1 MNINV
6 DKNNIRI
13 LKKYL
18 KNKRRINHSVSTA
31 KEMIKY
37 SKKYNINSK
46 QAEYAGIFHDLAKDF
61 SDKKLKR
68 LSLKSGHGI
77 DSFEKYNP
85 TLLHSYVSAYIT
97 EQEVSD
103 ISNEALSAIA
113 NHTLGDVKMSKM
125 EKLLYIIDFSE
136 PERNYPEAKMA
147 RRLLNESI
155 EDALFYVVR
164 TTIVYLI
171 NENRI
176 LHPKSIKLYNNLV
189 SEGGFHGK
197 IYF

>member
-6 DKNNIRI
+6 DKNNIQI

-18 KNKRRINHSVSTA
+18 KNKRRIDHSVSTA

-77 DSFEKYNP
+77 DPFEKYNP

-97 EQEVSD
+97 EQKVSD
-103 ISNEALSAIA
+103 ISNEALSAIE

-147 RRLLNESI
+147 RKLLNESI

-176 LHPKSIKLYNNLV
+176 LHPKSIKLYNYLV